1 MALAYLL
8 VWTWQEHLRACEIR
22 GTKPARE
29 VVFLIDEIEAHLHP
43 QWQRRIV
50 NALLDVM
57 EALTETRSVSVQMIA
72 TTHSPLVLASA
83 EPYVRL
89 RKGRLV

>member
-22 GTKPARE
+22 GTKPAKE
-29 VVFLIDEIEAHLHP
+29 IIFLIDEIEAHLHP

-50 NALLDVM
+50 KALLDVM
-57 EALTETRSVSVQMIA
+57 SALTETS
-72 TTHSPLVLASA
+72 
-83 EPYVRL
+83 
-89 RKGRLV
+89 